1 MRCLCFQLC
10 QNHRTIMLR
19 MPGSPNSK
27 IRSLAIKIHRIPLQS
42 EDFFSSQTCVQPQHH
57 KHIRR
62 QAVNGIQQLIH
73 LLIRKRKTIL
83 LRNPAHILLQIDGR
97 ILINDLT
104 LHCCRENTFIYNIHG
119 FVHRCRLF
127 RCRQQCQANVIR
139 CYIPHMHIAQGL
151 NDVVLHFRCIVNQ
164 RCHPNLC

>member
-1 MRCLCFQLC
+1 
-10 QNHRTIMLR
+10 MLR

-73 LLIRKRKTIL
+73 LFIRKRKTIL